1 MSKTW
6 LQNFCD
12 MYIALQCTGQC
23 PVDIVKI
30 REKCGSQIN
39 FKLELC
45 WIKFKIQNGHRGS
58 EARSSRTSP
67 IYA

>member
-12 MYIALQCTGQC
+12 MYVQYTLR
-23 PVDIVKI
+23 DIVKI
-30 REKCGSQIN
+30 REKGGSQIN
-39 FKLELC
+39 SKLELC
-45 WIKFKIQNGHRGS
+45 WIKFKIRNGHRGS